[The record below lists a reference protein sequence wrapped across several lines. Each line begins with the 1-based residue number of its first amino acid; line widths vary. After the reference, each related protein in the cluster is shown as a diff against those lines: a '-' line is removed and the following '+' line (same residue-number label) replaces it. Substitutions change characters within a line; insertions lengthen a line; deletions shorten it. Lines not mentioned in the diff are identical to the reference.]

1 MRPLAL
7 SEVASAIGGRLAGR
21 DVEVTSAETDSR
33 RVRPGSL
40 FFALRGEH
48 GDGHDHVAAA
58 FAGGAAGAVVVREVG
73 GGPLVLVEDPGVALL
88 ALAAAERGAFRGPVV
103 GITGST
109 GKTSTKDLLA
119 AVLASRWRVAAS
131 PASFNNRVG
140 VPLSVLGAAEGTEA
154 LVCEIGASAVGEIRV
169 LCGVARP
176 TVAVVTNVGL
186 AHVGRFGSR
195 ENIVR
200 AKAELVEALP
210 EDGVAVL
217 NADDPVVRGYAARTP
232 ARSVLFGTAGD
243 ADVRAEEVSLADDA
257 TATFALVHGGRRAPV
272 SLRVPGEHMV
282 SNALAAAATGIAL
295 GLEPDTCA
303 AALKG
308 ARVSAWRMETFDTVD
323 GLRVLNDAYN
333 ANPSSMSAALK
344 AARWMSRGGRCISV
358 LGHMAELG
366 AASMEEHERVGE
378 VVARLGIER
387 LVVVG
392 EEARGIARGATREG
406 VEPEHV
412 VVVGTPA
419 EALAE
424 VRAHART
431 GDLVLVKGSRV
442 VGLEWLAEALRRG
455 MDGAG
460 ERGVAS

>member
-1 MRPLAL
+1 
-7 SEVASAIGGRLAGR
+7 
-21 DVEVTSAETDSR
+21 
-33 RVRPGSL
+33 
-40 FFALRGEH
+40 
-48 GDGHDHVAAA
+48 
-58 FAGGAAGAVVVREVG
+58 
-73 GGPLVLVEDPGVALL
+73 
-88 ALAAAERGAFRGPVV
+88 
-103 GITGST
+103 
-109 GKTSTKDLLA
+109 
-119 AVLASRWRVAAS
+119 
-131 PASFNNRVG
+131 
-140 VPLSVLGAAEGTEA
+140 
-154 LVCEIGASAVGEIRV
+154 
-169 LCGVARP
+169 
-176 TVAVVTNVGL
+176 VAVVTNVGL

-210 EDGVAVL
+210 DDGVAVL

-232 ARSVLFGTAGD
+232 ARSFLFGTAGD
-243 ADVRAEEVSLADDA
+243 ADVRAEDVSLADDA
-257 TATFALVHGGRRAPV
+257 TATFTLVHGGRRAPV
-272 SLRVPGEHMV
+272 HLRVPGEHMA
-282 SNALAAAATGIAL
+282 SNALAAATTGIAL
-295 GLEPDTCA
+295 GLDPDACA
-303 AALKG
+303 AALNE

-344 AARWMSRGGRCISV
+344 AARWMSRGSRCIAV

-366 AASMEEHERVGE
+366 EASMEEHERVGE

-392 EEARGIARGATREG
+392 EEARGIARGAEREG

-412 VVVGTPA
+412 VVVGGPA

-424 VRAHART
+424 VRALARP

-442 VGLEWLAEALRRG
+442 VGLEGLAEALRRG

-460 ERGVAS
+460 ERGLAS